1 MKNVQNI
8 VLIGMSGVGKTF
20 LGKYASIHL
29 GLPFFDTDEIIQRTH
44 NAELR
49 GLVKD
54 KSWSWFRNEEY
65 NVLKELV
72 KLNGVIISTGGG
84 IIENPLVENLLTG
97 QKVIYIKRDVTSDI
111 KVARHLTASYD
122 ILEFK
127 RRPIYEKLSENIY
140 INDSSADN
148 FIKYITN
155 INNSST

>member
-1 MKNVQNI
+1 MKNKQNI

-44 NAELR
+44 NSELK
-49 GLVKD
+49 GLVKN

-84 IIENPLVENLLTG
+84 IIENPLVENLLDG
-97 QKVIYIKRDVTSDI
+97 QKVIYVKRDVTPDI
-111 KVARHLTASYD
+111 KNARLLTASYD
-122 ILEFK
+122 ILEYK
-127 RRPIYEKLSENIY
+127 RRPIYEKLSQHIY
-140 INDSSADN
+140 MNDSSASD
-148 FIKYITN
+148 FLKYIAN
-155 INNSST
+155 IIK

>member
-1 MKNVQNI
+1 MKNRQNI

-20 LGKYASIHL
+20 LGKYASINL

-44 NAELR
+44 NAELK
-49 GLVKD
+49 GLVQD

-72 KLNGVIISTGGG
+72 KFNGVIISTGGG
-84 IIENPLVENLLTG
+84 IIENPLVENLLEK

-122 ILEFK
+122 ILEKERAPTYK
-127 RRPIYEKLSENIY
+127 RLAQYVY
-140 INDSSADN
+140 INESSSDDFLN
-148 FIKYITN
+148 FITN
-155 INNSST
+155 VIK

>member
-1 MKNVQNI
+1 MKNKQNI

-20 LGKYASIHL
+20 LGKYTSNRL

-44 NAELR
+44 NSELK

-84 IIENPLVENLLTG
+84 IIENSLVENLLDG
-97 QKVIYIKRDVTSDI
+97 QKVIYVKRDVTPDI
-111 KVARHLTASYD
+111 KNARHLTASYD
-122 ILEFK
+122 ILEAERAPTYK
-127 RRPIYEKLSENIY
+127 RLAQYIY
-140 INDSSADN
+140 INDSSADD
-148 FIKYITN
+148 FLKYIVN
-155 INNSST
+155 VIK